1 MLVPMMNVRKVRMA
15 VAHFP
20 MRMHMV
26 VRLGPVPLKVMPVLM
41 MLIVG
46 VRVTV
51 LQRLVPMIV
60 NMTLSEMDPNP
71 HAHQRSRDTERP

>member
-1 MLVPMMNVRKVRMA
+1 MLVPMMNVGKVRMA

-51 LQRLVPMIV
+51 LQGLMPMFM
-60 NMTLSEMDPNP
+60 NMTLGEMDPYTC
-71 HAHQRSRDTERP
+71 AHHQSRDAEGP